1 MIHRKVASPGAFAL
15 FALLFVL
22 TSFGFASS
30 VWAQT
35 VAGSITAISG
45 SATITRAGAT
55 IPAVYGTKID
65 VGDRIVTAAASS
77 VTITLTDNSQI
88 EVTDSSTL
96 TVDENTLNASG
107 VRASTKLSLLTGLVR
122 SLVTT
127 TPGTP
132 PNFEVHTPNA
142 VASARGTY
150 YDVDHETGA
159 HDKKFKDCT
168 EFTHVAVYK
177 GNVDVYNPTNP
188 SAPQVNVKEGQ
199 KVTIPCGGAPV
210 FGAGGLSAA
219 EWGAIGVLG
228 AAGAGAGAVIGLG
241 AAGEFGNNHHHHTTT
256 TPMTADE

>member
-1 MIHRKVASPGAFAL
+1 MLVLA
-15 FALLFVL
+15 ALLFVL
-22 TSFGFASS
+22 VSLGFVPQ
-30 VWAQT
+30 VWAQA
-35 VAGSITAISG
+35 VAGSITAITG

-55 IPAVYGTKID
+55 IPAAYGTAVD
-65 VGDRIVTAAASS
+65 VGDQIVTAAASS
-77 VTITLTDNSQI
+77 LTITLSDKSQI

-96 TVDENTLNASG
+96 TIDQNTLNAAG
-107 VRASTKLSLLTGLVR
+107 VRASTRLSLLTGLVR
-122 SLVTT
+122 SLVST

-188 SAPQVNVKEGQ
+188 SSPTVNVKEGQ

-210 FGAGGLSAA
+210 FGGPVPLAEWLAIGALGGL
-219 EWGAIGVLG
+219 
-228 AAGAGAGAVIGLG
+228 GAGALAVTAYGADGG
-241 AAGEFGNNHHHHTTT
+241 FGSGNHHHHQ
-256 TPMTADE
+256 PHQPVSADE